1 MGLSINLLL
10 ESLLRAIEINNEEAV
25 YQISDRVKLTISN
38 LLQHDICSND
48 IYRNFQKNHGKGD
61 VDMAQVATQEM
72 FEQEED
78 TQKGRFLTFSL
89 GKETYGIEIR
99 YVTEIIG
106 IQAITEVPELPVY
119 IKGIINLRGKIIPVM
134 DVRLRFK
141 KEPKEYN
148 DRTCVIVVDIRDISV
163 GLIVDSVSEVLTIPE
178 QDIVEPP
185 HLSKGYGN
193 RYIKNIGKVGND
205 VKLLIDC
212 EKLLT
217 EDDMEQ
223 LNEAL

>member
-1 MGLSINLLL
+1 MAD
-10 ESLLRAIEINNEEAV
+10 AIENTVEI
-25 YQISDRVKLTISN
+25 
-38 LLQHDICSND
+38 
-48 IYRNFQKNHGKGD
+48 
-61 VDMAQVATQEM
+61 
-72 FEQEED
+72 EED

-89 GKETYGIEIR
+89 GKESYGIEIK

-106 IQAITEVPELPVY
+106 IQPITEIPELPEY
-119 IKGIINLRGKIIPVM
+119 IRGIINLRGKIIPVM

-148 DRTCVIVVDIRDISV
+148 DRTCVIVIDIKDISI

-185 HLSKGYGN
+185 QMNKGFNN
-193 RYIKNIGKVGND
+193 RYIKGIGKVGND
-205 VKLLIDC
+205 VKLLLDC

-217 EDDMEQ
+217 EDE
-223 LNEAL
+223 LENLSEAL